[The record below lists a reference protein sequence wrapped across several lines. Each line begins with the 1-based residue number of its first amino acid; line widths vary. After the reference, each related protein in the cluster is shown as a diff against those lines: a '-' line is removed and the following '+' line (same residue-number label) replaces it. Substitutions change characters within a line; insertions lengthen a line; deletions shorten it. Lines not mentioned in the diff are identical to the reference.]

1 MGSGD
6 FDENQVGV
14 GHPTWVDPLVDLTL
28 HLTPF
33 SKFELENSKIS
44 GPPLPYQGADFHIFI
59 ISLYKLP
66 CFYQLCNNFKP

>member
-28 HLTPF
+28 DHTDSSCGP
-33 SKFELENSKIS
+33 KFAEKPVREASGNPIIDENVGQKKYF
-44 GPPLPYQGADFHIFI
+44 L
-59 ISLYKLP
+59 K
-66 CFYQLCNNFKP
+66 K